1 MHLDAPTY
9 LIPTHD
15 LLFYTVGLLAT
26 LKHSVYNTSVLIHN
40 QSKQINLLLL
50 SLLTPSHPHQIS
62 KLNSGKA

>member
-26 LKHSVYNTSVLIHN
+26 LKHSVSVLIHN